1 MHNISFCRT
10 SKRFLHY
17 GIFAVIC
24 HATFILLMANISPY
38 TNGTILFHRFF
49 PMLEH
54 SLMSF
59 VAILFGVLGA
69 EYIEKSRQK

>member
-1 MHNISFCRT
+1 MHNISFSRI

-17 GIFAVIC
+17 GIFSVIC
-24 HATFILLMANISPY
+24 HATFILLMATTYEY
-38 TNGTILFHRFF
+38 TNGILLFQRFF

-69 EYIEKSRQK
+69 EYIEKSKK